1 MGRPSNTNL
10 HLKDNLMEMERL
22 CEGNDDAFGVS
33 LLTFPGYISSSRA
46 VMFASHVNQSV
57 TLLNPDFPRV
67 FTNYE
72 NVFGDLSS
80 GYYKTKS
87 NIKVIKRVSRYQDKP
102 NYLYNLF
109 IWNEDKNMYD
119 VIEKKN
125 VEDLTEK
132 YGYRYNNEMIDSL
145 NEGDE
150 VSEGTVLSK
159 TTSYDP
165 FMNYCMGKNLRIM
178 FTGHLNTIEDA
189 ILVRQSIA
197 DSLLSTEVE
206 TVKMSFNDNDI
217 PCNLYGDNDNY
228 KAFPDIGE
236 QVVNQVVC
244 SKRRIF
250 NNQILYDLKKS
261 NLRKINF
268 NTDIP
273 CYSFGK
279 NTRVED
285 IMIYSNKEMDEI
297 PDTPFYKQI
306 KSYLSEQNRYWQEIY
321 DVTGELLNSGQACS
335 KDIKYLYKRSE
346 RILDPEYKW
355 KDDSSI
361 YSNMIIEF
369 TVSRDVGLISGN
381 KLTGRY
387 GNKGITAKVVPD
399 EDMYYTI
406 GPDGEKRYVDCAIN
420 WLGVIN
426 RGNSMQLYEV
436 SINRVGNRLCDE
448 FKFGNRTIQE
458 KEYMLF
464 KFYDILNKKQGESL
478 YQEYRNLKND
488 KERNEFFDNLYDSK
502 LFVHLPILYEDEAV
516 FLKIKQLY
524 DAFDFLGKDDIY
536 IRRFGR
542 EVKVLRQGIVGEMFM
557 LKLKQTSKK
566 QFSARSLA
574 GVGVRNIPEKSSK
587 AKMNLELY
595 PKTPIRMGEQEC
607 YNLSIG
613 IQAKTLAEFYKAYRT
628 SPYARQK
635 IAKRLIREKK
645 LDDFNLDETDENVM
659 AQMLNAYLKVTGK
672 RISFSDELLEI
683 EEEND
688 PTIRDHK
695 IGDELFFGTDK
706 EYEDVYV
713 RYMIEKF
720 YKEDGCFIGT
730 KEEYD
735 DMINSETNRMIKERY
750 NLKNKDHIEF
760 MNNYKG

>member
-57 TLLNPDFPRV
+57 TLLNPDFPRI

-80 GYYKTKS
+80 GYNRLKDDIT
-87 NIKVIKRVSRYQDKP
+87 VIKRVSRYSQNP

-109 IWNEDKNMYD
+109 IWNEGKQMYD

-132 YGYRYNNEMIDSL
+132 YGYRYKNEVIDSL
-145 NEGDE
+145 KEGDK
-150 VSEGTVLSK
+150 VPQGTVVTK
-159 TTSYDP
+159 TTSYDD
-165 FMNYCMGKNLRIM
+165 FMNYCMGKNLRIL

-189 ILVRQSIA
+189 ILVRQSVA
-197 DSLLSTEVE
+197 DSLKSTEVE

-217 PCNLYGDNDNY
+217 PCNLYGSNDVY

-236 QVVNQVVC
+236 TVLNQVVC

-250 NNQILYDLKKS
+250 NNQILFDLKKS

-273 CYSFGK
+273 CYTFGK
-279 NTRVED
+279 NTKVED
-285 IMIYSNKEMDEI
+285 IMIYSNKELDEI
-297 PDTPFYKQI
+297 PDTPFYHQI
-306 KSYLSEQNRYWQEIY
+306 KSYLIEQTRYWEEIY
-321 DVTGELLNSGQACS
+321 EITGEMINSGKECS

-346 RILDPEYKW
+346 KILEPEYKW
-355 KDDSSI
+355 RDDSNI

-387 GNKGITAKVVPD
+387 GNKGITAKVIPD
-399 EDMYYTI
+399 EDMYYTLA
-406 GPDGEKRYVDCAIN
+406 PDGTKRYADCAIN

-436 SINRVGNRLCDE
+436 SINRVANCICDQ
-448 FKFGNRTIQE
+448 FKFGNRTLQE

-464 KFYDILNKKQGESL
+464 KFYEILNKKQGEAL
-478 YQEYRNLKND
+478 YQSYLELKNNE
-488 KERNEFFDNLYDSK
+488 ERERFFENLYNTK

-516 FLKIKQLY
+516 FLKIKKLY
-524 DAFDFLGKDDIY
+524 DTFDFLGKDDIY
-536 IRRFGR
+536 IRKFGR
-542 EVKVLRQGIVGEMFM
+542 DVKCLRQGIMGEMFM

-595 PKTPIRMGEQEC
+595 PSTPIRMGEIVC
-607 YNLSIG
+607 PF
-613 IQAKTLAEFYKAYRT
+613 IQ
-628 SPYARQK
+628 
-635 IAKRLIREKK
+635 
-645 LDDFNLDETDENVM
+645 
-659 AQMLNAYLKVTGK
+659 
-672 RISFSDELLEI
+672 
-683 EEEND
+683 
-688 PTIRDHK
+688 
-695 IGDELFFGTDK
+695 
-706 EYEDVYV
+706 
-713 RYMIEKF
+713 
-720 YKEDGCFIGT
+720 
-730 KEEYD
+730 
-735 DMINSETNRMIKERY
+735 
-750 NLKNKDHIEF
+750 
-760 MNNYKG
+760 

>member
-1 MGRPSNTNL
+1 
-10 HLKDNLMEMERL
+10 
-22 CEGNDDAFGVS
+22 
-33 LLTFPGYISSSRA
+33 
-46 VMFASHVNQSV
+46 
-57 TLLNPDFPRV
+57 
-67 FTNYE
+67 
-72 NVFGDLSS
+72 
-80 GYYKTKS
+80 
-87 NIKVIKRVSRYQDKP
+87 
-102 NYLYNLF
+102 
-109 IWNEDKNMYD
+109 
-119 VIEKKN
+119 
-125 VEDLTEK
+125 
-132 YGYRYNNEMIDSL
+132 
-145 NEGDE
+145 
-150 VSEGTVLSK
+150 
-159 TTSYDP
+159 
-165 FMNYCMGKNLRIM
+165 
-178 FTGHLNTIEDA
+178 
-189 ILVRQSIA
+189 
-197 DSLLSTEVE
+197 
-206 TVKMSFNDNDI
+206 
-217 PCNLYGDNDNY
+217 
-228 KAFPDIGE
+228 
-236 QVVNQVVC
+236 
-244 SKRRIF
+244 
-250 NNQILYDLKKS
+250 
-261 NLRKINF
+261 
-268 NTDIP
+268 
-273 CYSFGK
+273 
-279 NTRVED
+279 
-285 IMIYSNKEMDEI
+285 
-297 PDTPFYKQI
+297 
-306 KSYLSEQNRYWQEIY
+306 
-321 DVTGELLNSGQACS
+321 
-335 KDIKYLYKRSE
+335 
-346 RILDPEYKW
+346 
-355 KDDSSI
+355 
-361 YSNMIIEF
+361 MIIEF

-488 KERNEFFDNLYDSK
+488 KERNEFFDNLYYSK

-542 EVKVLRQGIVGEMFM
+542 DVKVLRQGIVGEMFM

-628 SPYARQK
+628 SPYVRQK

-695 IGDELFFGTDK
+695 IGNELFFGTDK

-735 DMINSETNRMIKERY
+735 DMINSETDRMIKERY

-760 MNNYKG
+760 MKSYKG